1 MSLDPKSFNNPG
13 TPTLLEQDS
22 AGLGQ
27 AVLTLT
33 HELWVVIDRVN
44 ALEGVLKKHGM
55 NVSEEIENYTPS
67 DADKA
72 QLDQRGKDLVQRITD
87 ALAHSS

>member
-1 MSLDPKSFNNPG
+1 MSGDPKSFNNPD
-13 TPTLLEQDS
+13 TPTLIAQDS

-33 HELWVVIDRVN
+33 HELWIVIDRLN

-72 QLDQRGKDLVQRITD
+72 QLDERGKQMVQRITD
-87 ALAHSS
+87 ALAHSN

>member
-1 MSLDPKSFNNPG
+1 MSSDPKSFNNPG
-13 TPTLLEQDS
+13 TPTLNAQDS

-33 HELWVVIDRVN
+33 HELWIVIDRVH
-44 ALEGVLKKHGM
+44 ALEAVLKKHGM
-55 NVSEEIENYTPS
+55 NVSEEIENYMPS

-72 QLDQRGKDLVQRITD
+72 QLDERGKQLVERVTE